1 MVSANRVLEQAT
13 RVMGGDRARRL
24 TVTARDNVV
33 TLSGTVRSAADRD
46 AAVAA
51 AADVAFVARVEDD
64 IRVVA

>member
-1 MVSANRVLEQAT
+1 
-13 RVMGGDRARRL
+13 MGGDRADHL

-51 AADVAFVARVEDD
+51 AAGVPFVARVEDE
-64 IRVVA
+64 ILVVA